1 MKRLTMLA
9 AVVGTV
15 FLGLSLSAG
24 AQTDATNP
32 QKCPDTWCLPGEDLK
47 ITVVTAPPAGYQYV
61 SPLTLVSADASKKLS
76 VAFSSPSSPLEIK
89 IKIPPEAT
97 DGTYNVVLQATKTT
111 AKTATEEARTDTMTV
126 AALNPAQI
134 QVMKPVITTVVP
146 SSAYSN
152 QGNNEITLLGSGF
165 RAPVQLSMKKYP
177 TPAPCTDTPSG
188 NLPDGVKVSDAP
200 CYHIEVQSSRQLWIK
215 FEKLDPANGYFGGP
229 GGVSLLVGTPPVE
242 TNTVAVSLVN
252 VSESTPLTAAVV
264 VFVLIVGAIFL
275 LLRSGRDAT
284 KQTMNGKTYWLSA
297 LFLDPQTNSYSLSK
311 CQFYAWTAAA
321 VLGYLFLAVSKSFVQ
336 GSAIFPDIPSGLPGI
351 LLASAGTAV
360 ISTGITSAK
369 GDKGAGNPGPNLS
382 DFIATG
388 GVVAADRLQFAI
400 WTLVGI
406 GTFLAIVLQS
416 DPRNINDLPAI
427 PSGFLQLMG
436 ISSAGYVAG
445 KLTRKAGPTLD
456 KVTPSS
462 TNDTPPQLKFMLTGS
477 ALSRSAKFSIDD
489 GPIYPDTI
497 RGSGTAPLPD
507 IVQLDPTVGDPDFA
521 RILSFSVTQPQPNWL
536 GGPHNFTITNP
547 DGQKAMIPYQVFH
560 VTAAELN
567 SGAQTLTLTG
577 NCLDNKLI
585 VTYAPKVSGNAT
597 TSKNTK
603 ASDTEWSGTTA
614 GVQTG
619 THYTLTVQDTAG
631 VVYTKDVQ
639 AT

>member
-1 MKRLTMLA
+1 
-9 AVVGTV
+9 
-15 FLGLSLSAG
+15 
-24 AQTDATNP
+24 
-32 QKCPDTWCLPGEDLK
+32 
-47 ITVVTAPPAGYQYV
+47 
-61 SPLTLVSADASKKLS
+61 
-76 VAFSSPSSPLEIK
+76 
-89 IKIPPEAT
+89 
-97 DGTYNVVLQATKTT
+97 
-111 AKTATEEARTDTMTV
+111 
-126 AALNPAQI
+126 
-134 QVMKPVITTVVP
+134 
-146 SSAYSN
+146 
-152 QGNNEITLLGSGF
+152 
-165 RAPVQLSMKKYP
+165 
-177 TPAPCTDTPSG
+177 
-188 NLPDGVKVSDAP
+188 
-200 CYHIEVQSSRQLWIK
+200 
-215 FEKLDPANGYFGGP
+215 
-229 GGVSLLVGTPPVE
+229 
-242 TNTVAVSLVN
+242 
-252 VSESTPLTAAVV
+252 
-264 VFVLIVGAIFL
+264 
-275 LLRSGRDAT
+275 
-284 KQTMNGKTYWLSA
+284 
-297 LFLDPQTNSYSLSK
+297 
-311 CQFYAWTAAA
+311 
-321 VLGYLFLAVSKSFVQ
+321 
-336 GSAIFPDIPSGLPGI
+336 
-351 LLASAGTAV
+351 V

-560 VTAAELN
+560 VTADPTLVGGN
-567 SGAQTLTLTG
+567 TQKLTLTG
-577 NCLDNKLI
+577 ECLDNNLI
-585 VTYAPKVSGNAT
+585 VTCTPTAGGAAIPISNIVVTGK
-597 TSKNTK
+597 TS
-603 ASDTEWSGTTA
+603 WSGTTA